1 MPDPQGQFTEVLREW
16 SEVFMGRS
24 MREFTQFMRESG
36 LSMPQFSALFH
47 LRYHG
52 GCGVSDI
59 GGHLGVSNAAAS
71 QMIDRLVQQGLLKRS
86 VDPNDRRA
94 KQLRLTPDS
103 QALIEASIRARQR
116 WMEELTTALTPDEQT
131 AIIQALQKL
140 TEVAR
145 RLEPARTESQLEAT
159 SVASD

>member
-1 MPDPQGQFTEVLREW
+1 MSASQAQFTQVLHEW

-52 GCGVSDI
+52 GCGVTDI
-59 GGHLGVSNAAAS
+59 GSHLGVTNAAAS
-71 QMIDRLVQQGLLKRS
+71 QMIDRLVQQGLLERS

-94 KQLRLTPDS
+94 KQLRLTSDS
-103 QALIEASIRARQR
+103 QALIEGSIEARQR
-116 WMEELTTALTPDEQT
+116 WLAELTTALTPSEQ
-131 AIIQALQKL
+131 AEIIRALQKL

-145 RLEPARTESQLEAT
+145 RLEPARAEN
-159 SVASD
+159 